1 MDNVTVFA
9 SQHCGGIAH
18 HEWMDNVAVVASQR
32 RGGRG
37 GIAHPPPRVTAL
49 PARDLVTSGNGDSR
63 CASKALLLIHI
74 SFAIMEPFSGRLRYP
89 SNNSYEF
96 SEGRMEAGRKRAAI
110 SQSIRGGILSISTH
124 SITLCN
130 FEGGGEIHSLA
141 VAETRPA

>member
-1 MDNVTVFA
+1 MGPLIKDFIYQIYHNKLIIRPNP
-9 SQHCGGIAH
+9 G
-18 HEWMDNVAVVASQR
+18 
-32 RGGRG
+32 
-37 GIAHPPPRVTAL
+37 
-49 PARDLVTSGNGDSR
+49 LV
-63 CASKALLLIHI
+63 IHI

-96 SEGRMEAGRKRAAI
+96 SEGRMEVNGQQ
-110 SQSIRGGILSISTH
+110 QSRSRGILSISTH